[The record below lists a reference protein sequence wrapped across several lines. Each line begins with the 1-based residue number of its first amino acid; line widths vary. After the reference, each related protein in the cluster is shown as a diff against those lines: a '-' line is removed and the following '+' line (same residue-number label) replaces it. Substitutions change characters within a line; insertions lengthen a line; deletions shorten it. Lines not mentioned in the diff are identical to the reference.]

1 MQKYS
6 PKCEFS
12 ATACF
17 LAPRTPAGDGKRNPH
32 KLNDIIGKR
41 REIQFAA
48 DAEAG
53 PSGRG
58 RPAKG
63 KASRRLPSRPG
74 AGGIVGGLMV
84 VAADACRA
92 EKE

>member
-17 LAPRTPAGDGKRNPH
+17 LVPRTLAEAGKRNPH
-32 KLNDIIGKR
+32 KLNDIISKR
-41 REIQFAA
+41 REIQSAA

-53 PSGRG
+53 PGGHG

-63 KASRRLPSRPG
+63 KTSQRLPSRLG
-74 AGGIVGGLMV
+74 TGGIVGGLIV
-84 VAADACRA
+84 VAADANRL
-92 EKE
+92 

>member
-17 LAPRTPAGDGKRNPH
+17 LVPRTLAGGGKRNPH

-48 DAEAG
+48 DTEWPHTGPANAG
-53 PSGRG
+53 N
-58 RPAKG
+58 
-63 KASRRLPSRPG
+63 RR
-74 AGGIVGGLMV
+74 A
-84 VAADACRA
+84 
-92 EKE
+92 